1 MVRTGKGMA
10 STSTRRIRISRTA
23 KGERPRN
30 FSDPATEKVLGIV
43 LSLASEVAVTRDRL
57 DTLERL
63 IETRGLLPRSAI
75 EGYEPT
81 PAEASE
87 RAARRMEYLERILQA
102 VHRELDEAQTGRV
115 ARPLEEIIADFAAK
129 RI

>member
-1 MVRTGKGMA
+1 MAKDTATTGG
-10 STSTRRIRISRTA
+10 RRVRISRTA

-30 FSDPATEKVLGIV
+30 FSDPAIEKVLGIV
-43 LSLASEVAVTRDRL
+43 LSLASEVAVMRDRL

-63 IETRGLLPRSAI
+63 IEARGVLPRSAI

-81 PAEASE
+81 PSEASE
-87 RAARRMEYLERILQA
+87 RAARRMEYLERVLQA
-102 VHRELDEAQTGRV
+102 VHRELDESQTGRV
-115 ARPLEEIIADFAAK
+115 ARPLDEIIADFAAK